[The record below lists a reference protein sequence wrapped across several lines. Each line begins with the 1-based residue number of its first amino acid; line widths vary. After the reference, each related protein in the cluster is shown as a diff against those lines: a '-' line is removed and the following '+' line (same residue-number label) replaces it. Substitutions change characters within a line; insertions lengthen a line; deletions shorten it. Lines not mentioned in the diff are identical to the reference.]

1 MNIKEKVYS
10 YPTKH
15 KEGFLKS
22 EVDALLKEYPN
33 IDMEKFNSALMY
45 NSCLMIDND
54 IVQYRN
60 DIEKALLCGIEKRN
74 IRQSE
79 WD

>member
-1 MNIKEKVYS
+1 MNIREKVYS

-15 KEGFLKS
+15 KEGFVQS
-22 EVDALLKEYPN
+22 EVEALLKEYPD
-33 IDMEKFNSALMY
+33 IDMEKFNSALRGNTCMVK
-45 NSCLMIDND
+45 DNE
-54 IVQYRN
+54 IVNYHC

-74 IRQSE
+74 LCSYE